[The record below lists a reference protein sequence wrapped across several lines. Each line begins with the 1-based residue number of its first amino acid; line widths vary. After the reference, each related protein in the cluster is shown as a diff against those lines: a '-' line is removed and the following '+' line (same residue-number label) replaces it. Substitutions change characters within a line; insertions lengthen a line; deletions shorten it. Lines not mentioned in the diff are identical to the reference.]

1 MIQNTTNMENIPL
14 EDRYNADKIIG
25 EDADELSYERM
36 PVSSFG
42 MCMLQSMGFYEGRGL
57 GKNPENALHHPIE
70 FVPRHHRQGLGAD
83 PKPSFLQKSKNK
95 DIPQLVGGV
104 NENGKTKN
112 FINIGEKLV
121 EKKKKVFERNV
132 DVKIIKGKHE
142 NLTGKILNVNELDK
156 ECIVELAVNEESVRV
171 KFDEMDFIDDNLPPT
186 SPTQDQKME
195 LLHKKIKKDKK
206 SETESSKKPL
216 KWVVPNIRVRIVSK
230 KVLNGK
236 YYNMKVTVTDIID
249 IYTFS
254 VLTSKGDSITI
265 LREKDI
271 ETLLPDLEK
280 NVMVVRGAN
289 KGKIANLKVRDKSN
303 NKVIVQ
309 YAENFEYDEM
319 TQDDVCEYVGN

>member
-1 MIQNTTNMENIPL
+1 MIQNTNMENIPL

-95 DIPQLVGGV
+95 DIPQMVGGV
-104 NENGKTKN
+104 KENGKIKN
-112 FINIGEKLV
+112 YINIGEKLV

-132 DVKIIKGKHE
+132 DVKIMRGKHE
-142 NLTGKILNVNELDK
+142 NLTGKILNVNESEK
-156 ECIVELAVNEESVRV
+156 ECIVELSINEESVKV
-171 KFDEMDFIDDNLPPT
+171 KFDELDFLEDTPS
-186 SPTQDQKME
+186 SPVPSNPKME
-195 LLHKKIKKDKK
+195 LLHKAIKKDKK
-206 SETESSKKPL
+206 SESDPPKKPL

-230 KVLNGK
+230 KANNGK
-236 YYNMKVTVTDIID
+236 YYNMKVTVTDILD
-249 IYTFS
+249 VSTFS
-254 VLTSKGDSITI
+254 VLTSKGDSINT

-280 NVMVVRGAN
+280 SVMVVRGAN
-289 KGKIANLKVRDKSN
+289 KGKIATLKVRDKTKN
-303 NKVIVQ
+303 RVIVQ

-319 TQDDVCEYVGN
+319 TQDDVCEYVSH